1 MEDAYYEE
9 EMGVVVN
16 NMLSE
21 ARMLGEGIVAQAAST
36 GKHQWI
42 FSDASD
48 GGWNS
53 AASIGGQDIFQP
65 IAVISVESQ
74 GLVQFGS

>member
-1 MEDAYYEE
+1 M
-9 EMGVVVN
+9 VQF
-16 NMLSE
+16 
-21 ARMLGEGIVAQAAST
+21 RIVGQAAST

-53 AASIGGQDIFQP
+53 AASIGGQDIFQVLLP
-65 IAVISVESQ
+65 LLLLYHS
-74 GLVQFGS
+74 LLC